1 MLVIK
6 EVHIISAMEVHVL
19 CRDLV
24 CHVPCIVCYVNCDRR
39 KFFMC
44 VLG

>member
-6 EVHIISAMEVHVL
+6 EVHIISAMKARVL

-24 CHVPCIVCYVNCDRR
+24 CHVPCIVV
-39 KFFMC
+39 M
-44 VLG
+44 

>member
-6 EVHIISAMEVHVL
+6 EVHVISAMEV
-19 CRDLV
+19 RDLV
-24 CHVPCIVCYVNCDRR
+24 CHVPYIVCYVNRCLR